1 MCVKSAIDYMEEVFD
16 LYEEEKDAEKKITI
30 ENDAICIHVK
40 PIYDYYIYLSDCTT
54 VTGALNWIEH
64 IRHKTWMTD
73 VMLSR
78 VIRLMVEHNGGQF
91 DE

>member
-1 MCVKSAIDYMEEVFD
+1 MRVFIRDGDIVIRKENSFDYE
-16 LYEEEKDAEKKITI
+16 T
-30 ENDAICIHVK
+30 
-40 PIYDYYIYLSDCTT
+40 PLSDCTT

-73 VMLSR
+73 AMLSR

-91 DE
+91 DD

>member
-1 MCVKSAIDYMEEVFD
+1 MNDDIFSY
-16 LYEEEKDAEKKITI
+16 YEEQEDAEMRVFIRDGDI
-30 ENDAICIHVK
+30 VIREENSF
-40 PIYDYYIYLSDCTT
+40 DYEIPLTDCTT

-73 VMLSR
+73 AMLSR

-91 DE
+91 DD